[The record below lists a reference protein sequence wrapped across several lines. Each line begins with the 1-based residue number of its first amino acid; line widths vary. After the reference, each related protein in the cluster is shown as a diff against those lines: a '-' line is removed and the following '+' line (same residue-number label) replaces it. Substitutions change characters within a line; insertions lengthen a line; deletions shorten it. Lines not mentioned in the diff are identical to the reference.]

1 VAGDSRSS
9 VGDGIGGPA
18 GVPGAPAALVT
29 GAAQGIGASIALA
42 LAHSGHDVVVTST
55 HLPRLDAVCAAIRAT
70 GRRAAALALDLREVD
85 SLEAAVGRA
94 AAAFGRLD
102 VLVNNAGVPLKV
114 PAFKVTPQAWNEV
127 IATNL
132 TGTFFL
138 TQKFGAYLARE
149 GRPGCVISIAS
160 THGLVGMADR
170 AVYGIAKAG
179 ILQMTRMLAVEW
191 AMLGIRVNAVAPG
204 RIDTA
209 ARAGSFAEPGYLSS
223 ALGRIPLGRLGLPE
237 EVAAAV
243 AYLARPDA
251 AYMTGQTIVLDG
263 GVTAQ

>member
-1 VAGDSRSS
+1 MSRVAGE
-9 VGDGIGGPA
+9 PT
-18 GVPGAPAALVT
+18 APVVLVT
-29 GAAQGIGASIALA
+29 GAAQGIGAAIALA
-42 LAHSGHDVVVTST
+42 LARSGHDVVLTST
-55 HLPRLDAVCAAIRAT
+55 QPSRLDQVCTAIRAT
-70 GRRAAALALDLREVD
+70 GRRAAPIALDLREVD
-85 SLEAAVGRA
+85 ALEGVIGRA
-94 AAAFGRLD
+94 ADAFGRLD
-102 VLVNNAGVPLKV
+102 VLVNNAGVPMKV
-114 PAFKVTPQAWNEV
+114 PALEVTPQAWNSV

-138 TQKFGAYLARE
+138 TQQFGAHLVRE
-149 GRPGCVISIAS
+149 SRPGCVVSIAS

-191 AMLGIRVNAVAPG
+191 AGLGIRVNAVAPG

-209 ARAGSFAEPGYLSS
+209 ARSGSFTQPGYLAS
-223 ALGRIPLGRLGLPE
+223 ALGRIPLGRLGVPE

-243 AYLARPDA
+243 VYLAQPDA
-251 AYMTGQTIVLDG
+251 SYMTGHTIVLDG

>member
-1 VAGDSRSS
+1 VAGSDPL
-9 VGDGIGGPA
+9 PA
-18 GVPGAPAALVT
+18 GAVGAEGAAAATTPVALVT
-29 GAAQGIGASIALA
+29 GAAQGIGAAIAIALA
-42 LAHSGHDVVVTST
+42 RSGHDVVVTST
-55 HLPRLDAVCAAIRAT
+55 QPGKLEPVCAAIRAI
-70 GRRAAALALDLREVD
+70 GRRAAPVALDLHD
-85 SLEAAVGRA
+85 AAGLEAAVQRA
-94 AAAFGRLD
+94 ADAFGRLD

-114 PAFKVTPQAWNEV
+114 PALEVTIEAWNSV
-127 IATNL
+127 ISANL

-149 GRPGCVISIAS
+149 HRPGCVVSIAS
-160 THGLVGMADR
+160 THALVGMADR

-191 AMLGIRVNAVAPG
+191 AALGIRVNAVAPG

-209 ARAGSFAEPGYLSS
+209 ARAGSFSQPGYLAS
-223 ALGRIPLGRLGLPE
+223 ALGRIPLGRLGLPD

-243 AYLARPDA
+243 AYLVQPEA
-251 AYMTGQTIVLDG
+251 AYVTGQTIVLDG

>member
-1 VAGDSRSS
+1 MAGEAVSVAGDASAQ
-9 VGDGIGGPA
+9 DGA
-18 GVPGAPAALVT
+18 RQVVPVALVT
-29 GAAQGIGASIALA
+29 GAAQGIGAAIAIALA
-42 LAHSGHDVVVTST
+42 RGGHDVVVTST
-55 HLPRLDAVCAAIRAT
+55 RPEKLEAVCAAIRDT
-70 GRRAAALALDLREVD
+70 GRRAGSIRLDLQAID
-85 SLEAAVGRA
+85 DLAAAVGRA
-94 AAAFGRLD
+94 ANVFGRLD
-102 VLVNNAGVPLKV
+102 LLVNNAGVPLKM
-114 PAFKVTPQAWNEV
+114 PALEVTPQAWDGV
-127 IATNL
+127 ISTNL

-138 TQKFGAYLARE
+138 TQHFARHLVRE
-149 GRPGCVISIAS
+149 KRPGCVVSIAS

-170 AVYGIAKAG
+170 AVYGVAKAG

-191 AMLGIRVNAVAPG
+191 AGLGIRVNAVAPG

-209 ARAGSFAEPGYLSS
+209 ARAGSLEQPGYLAS

-251 AYMTGQTIVLDG
+251 SYVTGHTIVLDG